1 MTNYDT
7 KILLVL
13 SFSILASTISGIIF
27 PSLGEFFSPYILVI
41 LGLLLF
47 FNLIQ
52 LNFQDLIST
61 FKKPKFLFILCIM
74 KVLVIPVTMYFVT
87 NQIYPKYALSVL
99 LLSGISTGLGAPFVT
114 NYVGGRLSI
123 VVGMVIVTS
132 LAVPFI
138 LPALVYLLYNTE
150 FSIPVFDM
158 ILLLVI
164 SLIVPLIG
172 SGIIK
177 KYLPK
182 IATSINKSSL
192 PLSIIL
198 MALINL
204 AIFSKFSDY
213 FYLEFTFVTTTT
225 VIAFA
230 LFAIFAITGYLIMNL
245 NNRGTSMK
253 YKISGLIAISYV
265 NNILVT
271 VFAQQFFGSQ
281 VAALAAFYNV
291 PYYIGIIFLKILY
304 SKILRT
310 KNDETEY

>member
-1 MTNYDT
+1 
-7 KILLVL
+7 
-13 SFSILASTISGIIF
+13 
-27 PSLGEFFSPYILVI
+27 
-41 LGLLLF
+41 
-47 FNLIQ
+47 
-52 LNFQDLIST
+52 
-61 FKKPKFLFILCIM
+61 
-74 KVLVIPVTMYFVT
+74 MYFVT

-123 VVGMVIVTS
+123 VVAMVIVTS
-132 LAVPFI
+132 LVVPFI
-138 LPALVYLLYNTE
+138 LPALVYILYNTE

-177 KYLPK
+177 KYLPT

-192 PLSIIL
+192 SISIIL

-225 VIAFA
+225 VIAIV
-230 LFAIFAITGYLIMNL
+230 LFAVFAITGYLIMNL

-281 VAALAAFYNV
+281 VAALAAFYNM

-304 SKILRT
+304 SKILKT
-310 KNDETEY
+310 KNNE

>member
-1 MTNYDT
+1 M
-7 KILLVL
+7 
-13 SFSILASTISGIIF
+13 F

-47 FNLIQ
+47 LNLIQ
-52 LNFQDLIST
+52 LNFQDLILT
-61 FKKPKFLFILCIM
+61 FKKPKLLFILSIT

-132 LAVPFI
+132 LVVPFI
-138 LPALVYLLYNTE
+138 LPALVYILYNTK

-182 IATSINKSSL
+182 IAISINKSSL
-192 PLSIIL
+192 PVSIIL

-204 AIFSKFSDY
+204 TIFSKFSDY
-213 FYLEFTFVTTTT
+213 FYLEFTFVITTTL
-225 VIAFA
+225 IAFA
-230 LFAIFAITGYLIMNL
+230 LFAVFAITGYLIMNL
-245 NNRGTSMK
+245 NNRSTSMK

-281 VAALAAFYNV
+281 VAALAAFYNM

-304 SKILRT
+304 SKILKT
-310 KNDETEY
+310 KNDK

>member
-1 MTNYDT
+1 
-7 KILLVL
+7 
-13 SFSILASTISGIIF
+13 
-27 PSLGEFFSPYILVI
+27 
-41 LGLLLF
+41 
-47 FNLIQ
+47 
-52 LNFQDLIST
+52 
-61 FKKPKFLFILCIM
+61 M

-123 VVGMVIVTS
+123 VVAMVIVTS
-132 LAVPFI
+132 LMVPFI
-138 LPALVYLLYNTE
+138 LPALVYILYNTE

-177 KYLPK
+177 KYLPT

-192 PLSIIL
+192 SISIIL

-230 LFAIFAITGYLIMNL
+230 LFVVFAITGYLIMNL

-281 VAALAAFYNV
+281 VAALAAFYNM

-304 SKILRT
+304 SKILKT
-310 KNDETEY
+310 KNNE

>member
-1 MTNYDT
+1 M
-7 KILLVL
+7 L

-47 FNLIQ
+47 LNLIQ

-61 FKKPKFLFILCIM
+61 FKKPKFLFILCIT

-87 NQIYPKYALSVL
+87 NQIYSKYALSVL

-132 LAVPFI
+132 LLVPFV
-138 LPALVYLLYNTE
+138 LPALVYILYNTE

-182 IATSINKSSL
+182 IAASINKSSL
-192 PLSIIL
+192 PISIIL

-213 FYLEFTFVTTTT
+213 FYLEFTFVTTTI

-230 LFAIFAITGYLIMNL
+230 LFAVFAITGYLIMNL

-271 VFAQQFFGSQ
+271 VFAQQFFDSQ
-281 VAALAAFYNV
+281 VAALAAFYNM
-291 PYYIGIIFLKILY
+291 PYYLGIIFLKILY
-304 SKILRT
+304 SKILKA
-310 KNDETEY
+310 KNNE

>member
-1 MTNYDT
+1 
-7 KILLVL
+7 
-13 SFSILASTISGIIF
+13 
-27 PSLGEFFSPYILVI
+27 
-41 LGLLLF
+41 
-47 FNLIQ
+47 
-52 LNFQDLIST
+52 
-61 FKKPKFLFILCIM
+61 M

-132 LAVPFI
+132 LVVPFI
-138 LPALVYLLYNTE
+138 LPALVYILYNTE

-230 LFAIFAITGYLIMNL
+230 LFGVFAITGYLIMNL

>member
-13 SFSILASTISGIIF
+13 SFSILVSTISGIIF

-47 FNLIQ
+47 LNLIQ

-74 KVLVIPVTMYFVT
+74 KVLVIPVTMYLIT

-123 VVGMVIVTS
+123 VVAMVIVTS
-132 LAVPFI
+132 LVVPFI
-138 LPALVYLLYNTE
+138 LPALVYILYNTE

-177 KYLPK
+177 KYLPT

-192 PLSIIL
+192 SISIIL

-225 VIAFA
+225 VIAFG
-230 LFAIFAITGYLIMNL
+230 LFAVFAITGYLIMNL

-281 VAALAAFYNV
+281 VAALAAFYNM

-304 SKILRT
+304 SKILKT
-310 KNDETEY
+310 KNNE

>member
-1 MTNYDT
+1 M
-7 KILLVL
+7 L
-13 SFSILASTISGIIF
+13 SFSILASTISGIMF

-47 FNLIQ
+47 LNLIQ

-61 FKKPKFLFILCIM
+61 FKKPKFLFILCIT

-132 LAVPFI
+132 LVVPFI
-138 LPALVYLLYNTE
+138 LPALVYILYNTE

-182 IATSINKSSL
+182 IAISINKSSL
-192 PLSIIL
+192 PVSIIL

-213 FYLEFTFVTTTT
+213 FYLEFTFVITTT

-230 LFAIFAITGYLIMNL
+230 LFAVFAITGYLIMNL

-281 VAALAAFYNV
+281 VAALAAFYNM

-304 SKILRT
+304 SKILKT
-310 KNDETEY
+310 KNNE

>member
-1 MTNYDT
+1 
-7 KILLVL
+7 
-13 SFSILASTISGIIF
+13 
-27 PSLGEFFSPYILVI
+27 
-41 LGLLLF
+41 
-47 FNLIQ
+47 
-52 LNFQDLIST
+52 
-61 FKKPKFLFILCIM
+61 M

-132 LAVPFI
+132 LVVPFI
-138 LPALVYLLYNTE
+138 LPALVYILYNTE

-230 LFAIFAITGYLIMNL
+230 LFGVFAITGYLIMNL

-281 VAALAAFYNV
+281 VAALAAFYNM

>member
-1 MTNYDT
+1 
-7 KILLVL
+7 
-13 SFSILASTISGIIF
+13 
-27 PSLGEFFSPYILVI
+27 
-41 LGLLLF
+41 
-47 FNLIQ
+47 
-52 LNFQDLIST
+52 
-61 FKKPKFLFILCIM
+61 
-74 KVLVIPVTMYFVT
+74 MYFVT

-132 LAVPFI
+132 LVVPFI
-138 LPALVYLLYNTE
+138 LPALVYILYNTE

-230 LFAIFAITGYLIMNL
+230 LFGVFAITGYLIMNL

>member
-1 MTNYDT
+1 
-7 KILLVL
+7 
-13 SFSILASTISGIIF
+13 
-27 PSLGEFFSPYILVI
+27 
-41 LGLLLF
+41 
-47 FNLIQ
+47 
-52 LNFQDLIST
+52 
-61 FKKPKFLFILCIM
+61 M

-123 VVGMVIVTS
+123 VVAMVIVTS
-132 LAVPFI
+132 LVVPFI
-138 LPALVYLLYNTE
+138 LPALVYILYNTE

-177 KYLPK
+177 KYLPT

-192 PLSIIL
+192 SISIIL

-225 VIAFA
+225 VIAIV
-230 LFAIFAITGYLIMNL
+230 LFAVFAITGYLIMNL

-281 VAALAAFYNV
+281 IAALAAFYNM

-304 SKILRT
+304 SKILKT
-310 KNDETEY
+310 KNNE

>member
-1 MTNYDT
+1 
-7 KILLVL
+7 
-13 SFSILASTISGIIF
+13 
-27 PSLGEFFSPYILVI
+27 
-41 LGLLLF
+41 
-47 FNLIQ
+47 
-52 LNFQDLIST
+52 
-61 FKKPKFLFILCIM
+61 M

-132 LAVPFI
+132 LVVPFI
-138 LPALVYLLYNTE
+138 LPALVYILYNTE

-182 IATSINKSSL
+182 IANSINKSSL
-192 PLSIIL
+192 PLSIVL

>member
-1 MTNYDT
+1 M
-7 KILLVL
+7 
-13 SFSILASTISGIIF
+13 F

-47 FNLIQ
+47 LNLIQ

-61 FKKPKFLFILCIM
+61 FKKPKFLFILCIT

-132 LAVPFI
+132 LVVPFI
-138 LPALVYLLYNTE
+138 LPALVYILYNTE

-213 FYLEFTFVTTTT
+213 FYLEFTFVITTT

-230 LFAIFAITGYLIMNL
+230 LFAVFAITGYLIMNL

-281 VAALAAFYNV
+281 VAALAAFYNM
-291 PYYIGIIFLKILY
+291 PYYIGIIILKILY
-304 SKILRT
+304 SKILKT
-310 KNDETEY
+310 KNNE

>member
-1 MTNYDT
+1 
-7 KILLVL
+7 
-13 SFSILASTISGIIF
+13 
-27 PSLGEFFSPYILVI
+27 
-41 LGLLLF
+41 
-47 FNLIQ
+47 
-52 LNFQDLIST
+52 
-61 FKKPKFLFILCIM
+61 M

-87 NQIYPKYALSVL
+87 NQINPKYALSVL

-132 LAVPFI
+132 LVVPFI
-138 LPALVYLLYNTE
+138 LPALVYILYNTE

-230 LFAIFAITGYLIMNL
+230 LFAIFAITGYFIMNL

>member
-1 MTNYDT
+1 M
-7 KILLVL
+7 L

-27 PSLGEFFSPYILVI
+27 PSLGEFFSAYILVI

-47 FNLIQ
+47 LNLIQ

-132 LAVPFI
+132 VVVPFI
-138 LPALVYLLYNTE
+138 LPALVYILYNTE

-304 SKILRT
+304 SKILKT
-310 KNDETEY
+310 KNNE

>member
-1 MTNYDT
+1 LTNYDT

-47 FNLIQ
+47 LNLIQ

-123 VVGMVIVTS
+123 VVAMVIVTS
-132 LAVPFI
+132 LVVPFI
-138 LPALVYLLYNTE
+138 LPALVYILYNTE
-150 FSIPVFDM
+150 FSIPIFDM

-177 KYLPK
+177 KYLPT

-192 PLSIIL
+192 SISIIL

-225 VIAFA
+225 LIAFA
-230 LFAIFAITGYLIMNL
+230 LFAVFAITGYLIMNL

-281 VAALAAFYNV
+281 VAALAAFYNM

-304 SKILRT
+304 LKILKT
-310 KNDETEY
+310 KNNE